1 MMTQSSRLA
10 RWHRHAA
17 AVLSLLAM
25 PFAEAS
31 ESPPSQLATA
41 VAQLRQAVGLWD
53 VTTTQY
59 GEDGKVAVVAAGT
72 YRFDW
77 IVPDRVLAGRSD
89 IPQMK
94 QTSGILFYVNERRSM
109 IEMASVGADGHLWV
123 MTGPAGGE
131 TRTIAPTP
139 LTDGGNMQLRFTRFA
154 VAPDRFE
161 SRMEVSLDGGASW
174 KPGNHQLFVR
184 AADHRGGSMGGLRYR
199 KRPQQYVPLT

>member
-123 MTGPAGGE
+123 MTGPGGGE
-131 TRTIAPTP
+131 TRTTPPTP
-139 LTDGGNMQLRFTRFA
+139 LADRGSMQLRFTRFA

>member
-1 MMTQSSRLA
+1 MMTQPFRLA
-10 RWHRHAA
+10 RWHCRAA

-25 PFAEAS
+25 PFAAAS
-31 ESPPSQLATA
+31 ESPPSQLAA
-41 VAQLRQAVGLWD
+41 AIAQLRQMVGLWD

-59 GEDGKVAVVAAGT
+59 GEDGEVAGVAAGT

-89 IPQMK
+89 IPEMK
-94 QTSGILFYVNERRSM
+94 QASGILFYVNERRST

-131 TRTIAPTP
+131 TRTTP
-139 LTDGGNMQLRFTRFA
+139 LTPLADGRSMQLRFTRYA
-154 VAPDRFE
+154 VTPDRFE
-161 SRMEVSLDGGASW
+161 SRMEVSLDGGESW

-199 KRPQQYVPLT
+199 KRPQQYIPLT